1 MSAGHNLFRLSNPI
15 RDYAWG
21 SRTFIQQLLADDS
34 ERRAEPNAPA
44 AELWHGAHPAAPSQ
58 LAGMGMDLSS
68 AIAQDPVTMLGRRTA
83 ERFGNTLPFLM
94 KVLAADQA
102 LSIQAHPTLA
112 QAQSGFA
119 EEQMWGIALDAPER
133 NYVDPNHKPELIC
146 ALTDFD
152 ALCGFRTV
160 GETLDF
166 LAALI
171 AQGAAELTSLR
182 ERLSDAAAL
191 PDVVAAILRWPSGE
205 RAAVIGSLARAAARI
220 AQEQGRWAPECE
232 WICRLAREYP
242 EDTGVVLSLLMNL
255 VRLGPGQAI
264 FLAAGQIHAY
274 LRGAGIEILA
284 ASDNVLRG
292 GLTPKH
298 IDVEELLRI
307 LDFTAGPVSVLVPR
321 PVDPDRRRVRFE
333 VPVDDFCL
341 ERIIL
346 PSGVSMTI
354 EADGPR
360 ILLCVQGEIE
370 LRSEG
375 EQLQL
380 QRGESVFVPADRDL
394 ELDGAGELFLAAPG
408 PRVVF

>member
-1 MSAGHNLFRLSNPI
+1 
-15 RDYAWG
+15 
-21 SRTFIQQLLADDS
+21 
-34 ERRAEPNAPA
+34 
-44 AELWHGAHPAAPSQ
+44 
-58 LAGMGMDLSS
+58 
-68 AIAQDPVTMLGRRTA
+68 
-83 ERFGNTLPFLM
+83 
-94 KVLAADQA
+94 
-102 LSIQAHPTLA
+102 
-112 QAQSGFA
+112 
-119 EEQMWGIALDAPER
+119 
-133 NYVDPNHKPELIC
+133 
-146 ALTDFD
+146 
-152 ALCGFRTV
+152 
-160 GETLDF
+160 
-166 LAALI
+166 
-171 AQGAAELTSLR
+171 
-182 ERLSDAAAL
+182 
-191 PDVVAAILRWPSGE
+191 
-205 RAAVIGSLARAAARI
+205 
-220 AQEQGRWAPECE
+220 
-232 WICRLAREYP
+232 
-242 EDTGVVLSLLMNL
+242 
-255 VRLGPGQAI
+255 
-264 FLAAGQIHAY
+264 

-341 ERIIL
+341 ERVIL